1 MPNLEEAGSAF
12 FYCGALTSI
21 SLPKLK
27 TAGESCF
34 AYSTKLTQIDIP
46 NVEKLEKMAMYAC
59 NGLLS
64 FSGEKV
70 ESVGAQCFERCYAL
84 KEVSFPAA
92 TAFGS
97 AQPAGPGCRG
107 Q

>member
-1 MPNLEEAGSAF
+1 MPKLTYAPNSLFYSCTALTEISMPNLEEAGSAF

-59 NGLLS
+59 ND
-64 FSGEKV
+64 
-70 ESVGAQCFERCYAL
+70 
-84 KEVSFPAA
+84 A
-92 TAFGS
+92 TLCS
-97 AQPAGPGCRG
+97 INYLYDIQHLTRIVKSC
-107 Q
+107 